1 MILPLCGLA
10 LLPAVLF
17 AQAVPLTQDN
27 GNGTDSTYWGGAAN
41 KGIIAGAILVTGT
54 LGNLA
59 FPFALQNPPLC
70 TASAQ
75 NPFTYQTLLTN
86 YKLCK

>member
-41 KGIIAGAILVTGT
+41 KGIIAGTITGHWYT
-54 LGNLA
+54 WQPG
-59 FPFALQNPPLC
+59 FSLC
-70 TASAQ
+70 ASEPTRMRGKRSEPRSRARL
-75 NPFTYQTLLTN
+75 F
-86 YKLCK
+86 